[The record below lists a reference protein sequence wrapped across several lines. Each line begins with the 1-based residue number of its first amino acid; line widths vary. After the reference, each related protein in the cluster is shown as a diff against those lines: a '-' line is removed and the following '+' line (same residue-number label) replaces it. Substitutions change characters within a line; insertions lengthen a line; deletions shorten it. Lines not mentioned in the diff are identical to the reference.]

1 MLTMCRSIMRPAGYS
16 DSDREGEIV
25 EDRGGILYEFGEK
38 AKEEDPGIDMAG
50 EEVTL
55 DSDDM
60 AGDEHVASGDSVV
73 VDATLDSDDMEGD
86 EQAGGKEGD
95 AGGRTGPDDGGMTR
109 GEQADKEGAAGGEQA
124 GPTLTSS
131 ERGSGT
137 SSESSSGGEGGQT
150 PAVPGLME
158 SSGGELAEDDG
169 WSSAEGEDEQRQR

>member
-86 EQAGGKEGD
+86 EQARGKEGD
-95 AGGRTGPDDGGMTR
+95 AGGRSGSDARTVPASRTSSATPRATR
-109 GEQADKEGAAGGEQA
+109 GH
-124 GPTLTSS
+124 
-131 ERGSGT
+131 
-137 SSESSSGGEGGQT
+137 
-150 PAVPGLME
+150 PARP
-158 SSGGELAEDDG
+158 
-169 WSSAEGEDEQRQR
+169 RRR

>member
-60 AGDEHVASGDSVV
+60 
-73 VDATLDSDDMEGD
+73 EGD

-95 AGGRTGPDDGGMTR
+95 AGGKFGPDNGGMTR